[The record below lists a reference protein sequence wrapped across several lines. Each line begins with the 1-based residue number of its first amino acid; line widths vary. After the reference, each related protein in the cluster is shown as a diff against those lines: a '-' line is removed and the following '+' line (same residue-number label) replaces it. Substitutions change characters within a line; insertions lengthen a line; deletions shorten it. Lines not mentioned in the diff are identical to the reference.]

1 MVHFYIG
8 ADRCG
13 AGEMSAMKTIA
24 KELRKC
30 GHKVD
35 IGTVT
40 PEQESASYRVSK
52 KKVFL
57 FLVCGVAPATMW
69 SFKVSIA
76 KGGSPPTIFLHGS
89 WANSNPSSPMRSEKK
104 MLNCA
109 FKPEWDS
116 GGFANSSAMSRDA
129 GSAKTVGEYVKKYS
143 KYIGVAW
150 ASTPKE
156 MGEKLCNGDVT
167 GYGSQ
172 LGSSS
177 QSGSSGNSKS
187 KNNNSSSNYSGSS
200 NGQDSTGSSGSSPLL
215 NGEQTFEDLIGD
227 ICKSIDLIFAVKRS
241 TVVVT
246 DYESIYAQAK
256 YLRDNAKSVVESED
270 VKLWQIEDGSFELDV
285 NQYGYYNTV
294 RVHYKNGVVVED
306 YEDLVS
312 VFGTVAIDYYEPK
325 IDKATAQMKA
335 KSYLAA
341 HVRDFDMAIRAT
353 ILHDGDIEIGDIV
366 TIDNPMTVRDDIR
379 KSEGRDPEYYFVK
392 GTSVSWEGNSYIT
405 CDLDLR
411 YGAESPEGKEIPE
424 AGTSYSNDKKGTG
437 SGIGAKDL
445 QSALDEVGQKY
456 HKFGY
461 CGDCQSASCTKKAK
475 CGDCYG
481 MSDLLACELQALGV
495 ETKIVQYPSPY
506 SGSGTHRSVLYKDN
520 NGKWKDFPYRTY
532 GFHENFNDLKAS
544 KTSTNIIRKTC
555 GG

>member
-1 MVHFYIG
+1 MIIMVHFYIG

-13 AGEMSAMKTIA
+13 ANEKSAMNTIA

-30 GHKVD
+30 GHKVTV
-35 IGTVT
+35 GTVT
-40 PEQESASYRVSK
+40 PEQEAASYRVSK
-52 KKVFL
+52 KTIFL

-69 SFKVSIA
+69 SFKTAIS
-76 KGGSPPTIFLHGS
+76 KGASPPTIFLHGA

-116 GGFANSSAMSRDA
+116 GGFANSGAMSRDA
-129 GSAKTVGEYVKKYS
+129 GSAKTVGEYAKKYS

-167 GYGSQ
+167 GYGSN
-172 LGSSS
+172 LGSESSGGSSS
-177 QSGSSGNSKS
+177 NSGSNS
-187 KNNNSSSNYSGSS
+187 NSA

-215 NGEQTFEDLIGD
+215 NGEETFEELIGD

-256 YLRDNAKSVVESED
+256 YLRDHKQSAVENED
-270 VKLWQIEDGSFELDV
+270 IKLWQIEDGSFELDV

-294 RVHYKNGVVVED
+294 RVYYKDGVVVED
-306 YEDLVS
+306 YEDLVN
-312 VFGTVAIDYYEPK
+312 VFGVIAIDYYEPK
-325 IDKATAQMKA
+325 LDKNTALMKA

-366 TIDNPMTVRDDIR
+366 TIENPMTLRDSIR
-379 KSEGRDPEYYFVK
+379 KNDKRDPEYYFVK

-405 CDLDLR
+405 NQLDLR
-411 YGAESPEGKEIPE
+411 YGAESPEGREIPE
-424 AGTSYSNDKKGTG
+424 AGTSYSNDKHGTD
-437 SGIGAKDL
+437 SGIGSKDL
-445 QSALDEVGQKY
+445 ESALDEVGKKY
-456 HKFGY
+456 SNYKY
-461 CGDCQSASCTKKAK
+461 CGACQSATCTKQQK

-495 ETKIVQYPSPY
+495 TTKIVQYPSKY

-520 NGKWKDFPYRTY
+520 NGKWQNFPYKQY
-532 GFHENFNDLKAS
+532 GFDSRFNSMSAA
-544 KTSTNIIRKTC
+544 KTSTHTISKTC
-555 GG
+555 GEE